1 MQYSIL
7 ALVTLVAAV
16 MASRK
21 YSSILLLME
30 WNGMR
35 CRQHSKGNM
44 SILITYFFHI
54 AAKRQAAAAAGQ
66 PTVQEA
72 AMTNQA
78 GEVVAFDS
86 KNVYLDSVAKGL

>member
-21 YSSILLLME
+21 CSILPCCCGMTRLNE
-30 WNGMR
+30 WHGR
-35 CRQHSKGNM
+35 KKT
-44 SILITYFFHI
+44 SILMIFASI
-54 AAKRQAAAAAGQ
+54 AAKRQAAAAGGQ

>member
-1 MQYSIL
+1 MRKTS
-7 ALVTLVAAV
+7 TL
-16 MASRK
+16 
-21 YSSILLLME
+21 
-30 WNGMR
+30 
-35 CRQHSKGNM
+35 
-44 SILITYFFHI
+44 TYHTFT

-78 GEVVAFDS
+78 GEVIAFDS

>member
-1 MQYSIL
+1 MEEGCGQQERRTSIL
-7 ALVTLVAAV
+7 TCDTFA
-16 MASRK
+16 
-21 YSSILLLME
+21 
-30 WNGMR
+30 
-35 CRQHSKGNM
+35 
-44 SILITYFFHI
+44 

-78 GEVVAFDS
+78 GQVIAFDS